1 MIRVGLRTCLWKREA
16 TAGRCL
22 RHYDAMVPELAK
34 HGIELI
40 TVAVHSQ
47 DRSYVKRVS
56 AGTTRWEF
64 IYHRN
69 APLRE
74 KLKAGLGLLR
84 GRDILF
90 ALNIGGD
97 DFVGLPSFLRLVREF
112 QDGADFTGWST
123 AYIAHAVHGVHFWPG
138 YRGARAPEP
147 FGPGRGLS
155 PRLLDALDWDPWK
168 NAPFKNMDGTYWK
181 RLRALCPDADK
192 RILPASELGPI
203 VDVKDAGSFTP
214 WHRTADYNR
223 KLSREEGQ
231 TVLEQ
236 VGLGDLLKGAK

>member
-16 TAGRCL
+16 VAQRLL
-22 RHYDAMVPELAK
+22 RHYEAMVPQLAE

-47 DRSYVKRVS
+47 DRAYLDRVR
-56 AGTTRWEF
+56 AGTSGWQF
-64 IYHRN
+64 LHHKN

-74 KLKAGLGLLR
+74 KLRAGLGMLR
-84 GRDILF
+84 DRDILF

-97 DFVGLPSFLRLVREF
+97 DFVGLPSFLRLVKEF

-123 AYIAHAVHGVHFWPG
+123 AYIAHAQKGVHFWPG
-138 YRGARAPEP
+138 YRGARSPEP

-155 PRLLDALDWDPWK
+155 PRLLDALEWDPWR

-181 RLRALCPDADK
+181 RLKALCPDADK
-192 RILPASELGPI
+192 RCLSSEELGPI
-203 VDVKDAGSFTP
+203 VDVKDAESFTP
-214 WHRTADYNR
+214 WHRTAPYN
-223 KLSREEGQ
+223 KTLTLDEGQ
-231 TVLEQ
+231 AVLEQ
-236 VGLGDLLKGAK
+236 VGLGDLLEAKR